1 MPSGGRD
8 KLGEK
13 KKGIKLKQEMLSSST
28 VPSVTSSKAAKV
40 RKNKGT
46 IAPDGV
52 TSDTPVPPKR
62 LLRNTQGRSETEAG
76 QYDN

>member
-1 MPSGGRD
+1 M
-8 KLGEK
+8 
-13 KKGIKLKQEMLSSST
+13 
-28 VPSVTSSKAAKV
+28 
-40 RKNKGT
+40 
-46 IAPDGV
+46 APDGV